1 VSAVRSDATS
11 AEVSRNEPLRKHT
24 SWRVGGPADLFYT
37 PSTLEALRR
46 ILAELPAATPVHWL
60 GLGSNLLVRDG
71 GIRGAVIA
79 TSSLPRELDRLD
91 ERHVRASAG
100 LACMLLAKRCVRWQL
115 GPAAFF
121 AGIPGTV
128 GGALAMNAGAFGGE
142 TWANVESVTTIDRNG
157 EIRERSRAQF
167 EIGYRSVRG
176 PAGEWFLGATFL
188 FEHDAVSSMDVI
200 KALLARRNATQPVGA
215 PSCGS
220 VFRNPPG
227 DFAGRLIE
235 QAGLKGHRHGGAMVS
250 DKHAN
255 FILNTGD
262 ATAADVE
269 ALIAEVRG
277 AVERASGVR
286 LELEVRVI
294 GEPPGATTKGER

>member
-1 VSAVRSDATS
+1 MNAAPNERA
-11 AEVSRNEPLRKHT
+11 AIEVLRNEPLRKHT

-37 PSTLEALRR
+37 PTSTAELQR
-46 ILAELPAATPVHWL
+46 ILADLPPATPVHWL

-79 TSSLPRELDRLD
+79 TGSLPRELERLD
-91 ERHVRASAG
+91 SHKVRASAG

-142 TWANVESVTTIDRNG
+142 TWAHVAAVTTIDRRG
-157 EIRERSRAQF
+157 ELHERARAEF
-167 EIGYRSVRG
+167 EIDYRSVRG
-176 PAGEWFLGATFL
+176 PANEWFLAATFR
-188 FEHDAVSSMDVI
+188 FDHDASSSMEAI
-200 KALLARRNATQPVGA
+200 KELLARRNAAQPLGI

-235 QAGLKGHRHGGAMVS
+235 QAGLKGKQLGGARVS

-255 FILNTGD
+255 FILNAKN
-262 ATAADVE
+262 ATAADIE
-269 ALIAEVRG
+269 ALIHEVRA
-277 AVERASGVR
+277 AVERTSGVQ

-294 GEPPGATTKGER
+294 GEPGVATPKGEP

>member
-1 VSAVRSDATS
+1 VPSKTLST
-11 AEVSRNEPLRKHT
+11 EVLRNEPLRKHT
-24 SWRVGGPADLFYT
+24 SWRVGGAADLFYT
-37 PSTLEALRR
+37 PTSIADLQR
-46 ILAELPAATPVHWL
+46 ILAGLPPATPVHWL

-79 TSSLPRELDRLD
+79 TAGLPRELERVD
-91 ERHVRASAG
+91 ERRVRASAG

-142 TWANVESVTTIDRNG
+142 TWTHVESVTTIDRGG
-157 EIRERSRAQF
+157 EVRERARTEF

-176 PAGEWFLGATFL
+176 PTPEWFLSATFEL
-188 FEHDAVSSMDVI
+188 EHDASSSMDAI
-200 KALLARRNATQPVGA
+200 KTLLARRNAAQPLGV

-235 QAGLKGHRHGGAMVS
+235 QAGQKGRRIGGAMVS

-255 FILNTGD
+255 FILNVSD
-262 ATAADVE
+262 ATAADIE
-269 ALIAEVRG
+269 NLIEEVRA
-277 AVERASGVR
+277 AVERTSGVE

-294 GEPPGATTKGER
+294 GEPLHHGKGAR

>member
-1 VSAVRSDATS
+1 MNAVPNERTTIDAL
-11 AEVSRNEPLRKHT
+11 RNEPLRKHT
-24 SWRVGGPADLFYT
+24 SWRVGGPADLFYL
-37 PSTLEALRR
+37 PSTIAELTR

-79 TSSLPRELDRLD
+79 TGSLPRELERLD
-91 ERHVRASAG
+91 DQRVRASAG

-142 TWANVESVTTIDRNG
+142 TWTHVESVTTIDRRG
-157 EIRERSRAQF
+157 DVRDRPRADF
-167 EIGYRSVRG
+167 EIDYRTVRG
-176 PAGEWFLGATFL
+176 PATEWFLGGTFR
-188 FEHDAVSSMDVI
+188 FEHDESSSMDAI
-200 KALLARRNATQPVGA
+200 KGMLARRNAAQPLGF

-220 VFRNPPG
+220 VFRNPQG

-235 QAGLKGHRHGGAMVS
+235 QAGLKGRRLGGAMVS

-255 FILNTGD
+255 FILNTGT
-262 ATAADVE
+262 ATAADIE
-269 ALIAEVRG
+269 SLIAEVRG
-277 AVERASGVR
+277 AVERTSGVQ

-294 GEPPGATTKGER
+294 GEHAPAAKGEP

>member
-1 VSAVRSDATS
+1 VSAVANELDKIPVLRD
-11 AEVSRNEPLRKHT
+11 EPLHRHT

-37 PSTLEALRR
+37 PTTLVELTA
-46 ILAELPAATPVHWL
+46 ILQSLPASTPIFWL

-79 TSSLPRELDRLD
+79 TSGLPRELDKLD
-91 ERHVRASAG
+91 ERRVRASAG
-100 LACMLLAKRCVRWQL
+100 LACMLLAKRCMRWQL

-142 TWANVESVTTIDRNG
+142 TWTHVESVTTIDRAG
-157 EIRERSRAQF
+157 TVRERPRADF

-176 PAGEWFLGATFL
+176 APGEWFLGGTFR
-188 FEHDAVSSMDVI
+188 FEPDTSGSMQAI
-200 KALLARRNATQPVGA
+200 KELLARRNAAQPLGV

-220 VFRNPPG
+220 VFRNPEG

-235 QAGLKGHRHGGAMVS
+235 EAGLKGRRIGGAAVS

-255 FILNTGD
+255 FILNLGS
-262 ATAADVE
+262 ATAADIE
-269 ALIAEVRG
+269 ALVLEVQT
-277 AVERASGVR
+277 AVERTTGVR
-286 LELEVRVI
+286 LETEVRVV
-294 GEPPGATTKGER
+294 GEPGASVVEERH

>member
-1 VSAVRSDATS
+1 VSAVPSKTTS
-11 AEVSRNEPLRKHT
+11 TEVLRNEPLRKHT

-37 PSTLEALRR
+37 PTSIAELKR
-46 ILAELPAATPVHWL
+46 ILADLPPATPVHWL

-79 TSSLPRELDRLD
+79 TGGLPRELERLD
-91 ERHVRASAG
+91 ERRVRASAG
-100 LACMLLAKRCVRWQL
+100 LACMLLAKRCVRWHL

-142 TWANVESVTTIDRNG
+142 TWAHVESVTTIDRRG
-157 EIRERSRAQF
+157 EVRERARDEF

-176 PAGEWFLGATFL
+176 PAPEWFLSATFEL
-188 FEHDAVSSMDVI
+188 EHDASSSMDAI
-200 KALLARRNATQPVGA
+200 KTLLARRNAAQPLGV

-235 QAGLKGHRHGGAMVS
+235 QAGQKGRRLGGAMVS

-255 FILNTGD
+255 FILNVDD
-262 ATAADVE
+262 ATAADIE
-269 ALIAEVRG
+269 TLIDEVRA
-277 AVERASGVR
+277 AVERTSGLK

-294 GEPPGATTKGER
+294 GEPLDAGHGAR